1 MKLHD
6 LLPQCLAVIFTVIL
20 IARISSCLDTEVL
33 NEVSERVDKQSQDV
47 QLFLDTCS
55 SGVSNVLTQN
65 CPCTLCN
72 IKFAPKLSAL
82 HRKLIGEGSHQRLS
96 SSLRLKMSSESTSG
110 PPKSCERG
118 VFRDAAVFGDT
129 NLELPSF
136 LSNRSLVEVHLEVG
150 SNLTSQQKDE
160 LEIHMDTSST
170 CTLTIGK
177 RNSLDV
183 RNVSLYV
190 ESVLLNNYLIKCP
203 KHATAPRC
211 LLKILEMQ
219 LVSNALD
226 SPMFESNAIARYVTE
241 LKSDNP
247 LFCSSLIIYA
257 RIDQWNVFMLLR
269 LL

>member
-55 SGVSNVLTQN
+55 SGVG
-65 CPCTLCN
+65 PCTLCN

-110 PPKSCERG
+110 PPKFCERG

-170 CTLTIGK
+170 CTLSEGYAANIVAHLLDECSQCANHNGFVDEQSAATILGILPFGSVVDACVDK
-177 RNSLDV
+177 LRDSL
-183 RNVSLYV
+183 S
-190 ESVLLNNYLIKCP
+190 
-203 KHATAPRC
+203 
-211 LLKILEMQ
+211 
-219 LVSNALD
+219 
-226 SPMFESNAIARYVTE
+226 
-241 LKSDNP
+241 
-247 LFCSSLIIYA
+247 
-257 RIDQWNVFMLLR
+257 
-269 LL
+269 